1 MNAAIVRSFDAPP
14 EFGAFDAPVPGPG
27 KSLIHVR
34 AAALSPLVKAQASG
48 RHYSSGSVPFV
59 PGVDG
64 VGMLENGQRVYFAFP
79 AAPHGAMAETAA
91 VPPALCAALPDDLDD
106 VTAAALA
113 NPGMSSWAAL
123 TLRARL
129 QPGETVL
136 VNGATGSAGRL
147 AVQIAKH
154 LGAGKVI
161 ATGRNPGRLNMLPA
175 LGADTVISLEM
186 PDAELA
192 EAFRRELRLGID
204 VVLDYL
210 WGPTAEMLIGAAS
223 GPGSRE
229 AMPRIRFVQIGSAGG
244 SAISLE
250 SAPLRSSGL
259 EMLGSGLGSVSCDQL
274 VSAIGAMLHT
284 ARPAGL
290 HVETEAVPLTS
301 VSSAWTQDS
310 GQGRLVFTL

>member
-1 MNAAIVRSFDAPP
+1 MNAAVVRSFAAPP
-14 EFGAFDAPVPGPG
+14 EFGTFDAPVPKPDE
-27 KSLIHVR
+27 SLIRVR

-48 RHYSSGSVPFV
+48 KHYSSGVVPFI
-59 PGVDG
+59 PGADG
-64 VGMLENGQRVYFAFP
+64 VGVLEDGQRVCFAFP
-79 AAPHGAMAETAA
+79 AAPYGAMAERVA
-91 VPPALCAALPDDLDD
+91 VPNALHTALPDDLDD
-106 VTAAALA
+106 VAAAALA

-123 TLRARL
+123 TLRAPL

-147 AVQIAKH
+147 AVQIARH

-161 ATGRNPGRLNMLPA
+161 ATGRNAARLRT
-175 LGADTVISLEM
+175 LGADTAISLEM

-192 EAFRRELRLGID
+192 EAFRRELRVGVD
-204 VVLDYL
+204 VILDYL

-223 GPGSRE
+223 GHGSRE
-229 AMPRIRFVQIGSAGG
+229 AMPRIRFVQIGSASG

-259 EMLGSGLGSVSCDQL
+259 ELLGSGLGSASYDQL
-274 VSAIGAMLHT
+274 VSAIGEMLHA

-290 HVETEAVPLTS
+290 HIDMEAVPLTD
-301 VSSAWTQDS
+301 VSAAWTQGRGDK
-310 GQGRLVFTL
+310 RLVFTL